1 MRVCYMA
8 HMTILEKFNAYAE
21 ALPPERRREIDDL
34 LASLMESDSPESDL
48 TPDELAE
55 LDRRVADPNAEYADP
70 KDIADIFGT
79 TFRD

>member
-1 MRVCYMA
+1 
-8 HMTILEKFNAYAE
+8 
-21 ALPPERRREIDDL
+21 
-34 LASLMESDSPESDL
+34 MESDSPESDL

>member
-1 MRVCYMA
+1 MS
-8 HMTILEKFNAYAE
+8 ILEKFNAYAE

-34 LASLMESDSPESDL
+34 LASIMESDSPEFDL

-55 LDRRVADPNAEYADP
+55 LDRRMADPHPEYADP
-70 KDIADIFGT
+70 KDIAAIFGT

>member
-1 MRVCYMA
+1 
-8 HMTILEKFNAYAE
+8 MTILEKFNAYAE
-21 ALPPERRREIDDL
+21 RLPPERRQEIDDL
-34 LASLMESDSPESDL
+34 LASIMEADSPDFDF

-55 LDRRVADPNAEYADP
+55 LDRRMAGPNPEYADS